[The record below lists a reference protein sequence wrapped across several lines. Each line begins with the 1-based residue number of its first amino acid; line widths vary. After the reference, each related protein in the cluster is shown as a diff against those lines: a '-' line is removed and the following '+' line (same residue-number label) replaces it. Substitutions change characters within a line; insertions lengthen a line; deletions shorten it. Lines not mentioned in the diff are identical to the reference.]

1 MKKTNFR
8 NALLQ
13 VMFAIAIAVLLPMT
27 VSAKVTYEKEQVL
40 YMSSK
45 SHYMSSYA
53 TLNVSCTKSSEKIKK
68 SSVKISKAT
77 VAEMVAIVRGQQKS
91 QTEFFSNYGQDQVQT
106 RYDYQLNLRL
116 LNPGKTKLSFKVGEK
131 KHTITLNVKAYTN
144 PIKKLTIT
152 GVSGGKN
159 LASKFD
165 YANYCPDLNVPAKVN
180 KATINVTANRNWKI
194 VGIVF
199 ADAQNSESY
208 AYQNSGV
215 MTKAKGKLSVGTLRP
230 GRVYEC
236 SVMLRHKNGGIISCA
251 MRVQ

>member
-1 MKKTNFR
+1 MKKKNFG
-8 NALLQ
+8 NLFLQ
-13 VMFAIAIAVLLPMT
+13 VLFVIEIAVLLPMT

-45 SHYMSSYA
+45 SHYISSYA
-53 TLNVSCTKSSEKIKK
+53 NVNVNCTKASEKIKK

-77 VAEMVAIVRGQQKS
+77 VAETVAIAKGQQDI
-91 QTEFFSNYGQDQVQT
+91 QTEYFGNYGQDQAQT

-116 LNPGKTKLSFKVGEK
+116 LNPGKAKLSFKVGEK

-144 PIKKLTIT
+144 PMKKLTIT
-152 GVSGGKN
+152 GVGGGKN

-165 YANYCPDLNVPAKVN
+165 YVNFCTDLNVPAKVS

-199 ADAQNSESY
+199 VDAQKSESY

-215 MTKAKGKLSVGTLRP
+215 MTKAKGKLSVGALRP

-236 SVMLRHKNGGIISCA
+236 NVMLRHKNGGIISCA
-251 MRVQ
+251 MRIQ